1 MSRKHLNC
9 CVIWPKEMEVLTL
22 TPFDKFKS
30 SYYLLENKYA
40 VSFSEHAASHRD
52 FVKNRQKLESPKTV
66 ERPMQS

>member
-1 MSRKHLNC
+1 
-9 CVIWPKEMEVLTL
+9 MEVLTL